1 MALMHKSRHVQI
13 AYKITTVRY
22 MANIPVDE
30 LPPFI
35 NLQILPHGFLP
46 AAVGLVLVNS

>member
-1 MALMHKSRHVQI
+1 MSKLPTKLQLYDTWQI
-13 AYKITTVRY
+13 
-22 MANIPVDE
+22 IPVDE

-46 AAVGLVLVNS
+46 AAIGLVLVNS